1 MNVFGLPTG
10 LILAVAAVLLYLAAC
25 VKIVK
30 EYERGVVFFFGRYT
44 GLLEPGLRFVFI
56 PVFRARI
63 LDMRTIVEDIP
74 SQDVITRDNVSSK
87 VNAVLYFRVIHAEK
101 AVLQVEDYHVAT
113 SQLAQTA
120 LRSVVG
126 ANELDA
132 LLAERERLNSTL
144 QRLLDEQ
151 TDPWGIKVASVEIKH
166 VEVPQDMRRVM
177 ARQAE
182 AERERR
188 AKVIAAEGEL
198 QAAEKL
204 TDAAEMMA
212 RETGTLQL
220 RYLQTLVE
228 IASDNHSTTVFPLP
242 LEILRAF
249 TRGDDEARP
258 ARPNGRDRA
267 RADEESGPSTGTATS
282 GT

>member
-1 MNVFGLPTG
+1 MTNLGLTTG
-10 LILAVAAVLLYLAAC
+10 LILAAAAVLLYLSA
-25 VKIVK
+25 VIKIVK
-30 EYERGVVFFFGRYT
+30 EYERGVVFFFGRYS
-44 GLLEPGLRFVFI
+44 GLLQPGLRFVFI

-63 LDMRTIVEDIP
+63 IDMRTIVEDVP
-74 SQDVITRDNVSSK
+74 AQDVITRDNVSSK

-101 AVLQVEDYHVAT
+101 AVLQVEDYHAAT

-132 LLAERERLNSTL
+132 LLAERDRLNSTL

-249 TRGDDEARP
+249 AQRTEPHEVARHDGASRNGSERPEAP
-258 ARPNGRDRA
+258 GASPDGG
-267 RADEESGPSTGTATS
+267 S
-282 GT
+282 

>member
-10 LILAVAAVLLYLAAC
+10 LLLAAAAVLLYLAAC

-74 SQDVITRDNVSSK
+74 AQDVITRDNVSSK
-87 VNAVLYFRVIHAEK
+87 VNAVLYFRVIHADK
-101 AVLQVEDYHVAT
+101 AVLQVEDYHMAT

-132 LLAERERLNSTL
+132 LLAERDRLNSTL

-249 TRGDDEARP
+249 TRPDEGERAARHDGG
-258 ARPNGRDRA
+258 ARNGPRDEQRPRA
-267 RADEESGPSTGTATS
+267 AGAAGS
-282 GT
+282 

>member
-1 MNVFGLPTG
+1 MNEFGLPTG
-10 LILAVAAVLLYLAAC
+10 LILAAAAVLLYLAAC
-25 VKIVK
+25 IKIVK

-44 GLLEPGLRFVFI
+44 GLLQPGLRFVFI
-56 PVFRARI
+56 PIFKARI
-63 LDMRTIVEDIP
+63 IDMRTIVEDVP

-87 VNAVLYFRVIHAEK
+87 VNAVLYFRVIHADK
-101 AVLQVEDYHVAT
+101 AVLQVENYYMAT

-132 LLAERERLNSTL
+132 LLSERERLNSTL

-166 VEVPQDMRRVM
+166 VEVPQEMRRAM

-188 AKVIAAEGEL
+188 AKVIAAQGEY

-204 TDAAEMMA
+204 TEAARLMA
-212 RETGTLQL
+212 RESGTLQL
-220 RYLQTLVE
+220 RYLQTLVD
-228 IASDNHSTTVFPLP
+228 IAADHNSTTVFPLP
-242 LEILRAF
+242 MELLRAF
-249 TRGDDEARP
+249 TGGPTERAAEPDGAAPRGDP
-258 ARPNGRDRA
+258 APPDRS
-267 RADEESGPSTGTATS
+267 REG
-282 GT
+282 